1 MRPYHIR
8 QLIVVASISATI
20 TVLVLKVSGYLLLPT
35 TVVSSS
41 NELKFTSISATKD
54 STSSLLSDQPDT
66 TLTCLNGFALL
77 QTKQSPQQTL
87 ILADKNGL
95 AIKCQP

>member
-8 QLIVVASISATI
+8 QLIVVASISATV

-41 NELKFTSISATKD
+41 NDLELTSISASKD
-54 STSSLLSDQPDT
+54 STSSLLSDQSDT

>member
-41 NELKFTSISATKD
+41 NDLELTSISASKD
-54 STSSLLSDQPDT
+54 STSSLLSDQSET

-77 QTKQSPQQTL
+77 QTKQSSQQTL